1 MTRAQRRE
9 GAVLEL
15 RQQLQTPQSRLFR
28 MVVGAA
34 VTGCLFLQ
42 SDALPGWSDVA
53 HAQSCEVKTG
63 SNERSVVIPAGHR
76 RQYCEDA
83 PAPKISYQNNSSTLT
98 ADARAPVKVADGS
111 IDLVASGQGKPNN
124 NLVYMGAGLGKVIS
138 SRASWTNKKGT
149 RTYDWKS
156 NSFFLGGDFAAFS
169 KMRFGA
175 LAGYG
180 HSSYE
185 VDANNARGTS
195 DDFTLGLYGG
205 GVVNGFEV
213 DFGAAYTWRKASS
226 RRDIDFLEL
235 SERIKGRYDGGTF
248 QLFGSIGY
256 AFEITDTLQ
265 LGPFLDAVYIHQK
278 ADAFTE
284 TGRFAVL
291 SSLRQTMDTGFTTIG
306 LSGAHKFALGSYE
319 SQVTAS
325 LGWRHGY
332 GDLDSETMVAFSGG
346 DPFGV
351 TGTPHAVDHAVFSV
365 GWQTA
370 LQHNVSL
377 GITYTGEFGDSARSQ
392 NLTALFNI
400 KF

>member
-1 MTRAQRRE
+1 MTRAQHRE
-9 GAVLEL
+9 GSVLEL
-15 RQQLQTPQSRLFR
+15 RPQLQTLPSRLFR

-42 SDALPGWSDVA
+42 SGALPGRSGVA
-53 HAQSCEVKTG
+53 HAQNCEVKTG
-63 SNERSVVIPAGHR
+63 SNERVAIIPTGHR
-76 RQYCEDA
+76 RQHCEVA
-83 PAPKISYQNNSSTLT
+83 PAPKISYQNDKSTVI
-98 ADARAPVKVADGS
+98 ADAQAPIKSAAGS
-111 IDLVASGQGKPNN
+111 VNAGASDQAKPTNDP
-124 NLVYMGAGLGKVIS
+124 VSMGAGLGKVIS
-138 SRASWTNKKGT
+138 SRANWTNKKGT

-156 NSFFLGGDFAAFS
+156 DSVFVGGDFAAFS
-169 KMRFGA
+169 NLRFGA

-180 HSSYE
+180 HSSYR
-185 VDANNARGTS
+185 VDDGNARGTS
-195 DDFTLGLYGG
+195 DDFTVGVYGG
-205 GVVNGFEV
+205 GVFSGFEI
-213 DFGAAYTWRKASS
+213 DFGAAYTWRDASS
-226 RRDIDFLEL
+226 QRDIDFLEL

-248 QLFGSIGY
+248 QLFGGIGY
-256 AFEITDTLQ
+256 AFQITDTLQ
-265 LGPFLDAVYIHQK
+265 LGPFLDAVYVHQK

-284 TGRFAVL
+284 AGRFAEL

-306 LSGAHKFALGSYE
+306 LSGAHEFALGSYQ

-332 GDLDSETMVAFSGG
+332 GDLDSDTMVAFSGG

-370 LQHNVSL
+370 LQHNVSV